1 MRVFVDACFL
11 IYLNTLRGERR
22 KPFEEFWEKLLEEEP
37 ILNVIVL
44 DETLYI
50 SRRYGVPYHETLEFL
65 RRVVLPFA
73 EVVPLDAGDLYTA
86 EKYLVSY
93 NIKPSDALHIAT
105 MEKAGASLIVSE
117 DKEFDRI
124 TWIKRL
130 WLTSPTSASAQSSS
144 GR

>member
-1 MRVFVDACFL
+1 VAR
-11 IYLNTLRGERR
+11 
-22 KPFEEFWEKLLEEEP
+22 EENHSENSWEKLLEEEP
-37 ILNVIVL
+37 TLNVIVL

-50 SRRYGVPYHETLEFL
+50 SRRYGVPYPETLEFL

-73 EVVPLDAGDLYTA
+73 EVIPLDAGDLYTA

-130 WLTSPTSASAQSSS
+130 WLTSPTSASVQSSS

>member
-1 MRVFVDACFL
+1 M
-11 IYLNTLRGERR
+11 
-22 KPFEEFWEKLLEEEP
+22 
-37 ILNVIVL
+37 
-44 DETLYI
+44 
-50 SRRYGVPYHETLEFL
+50 
-65 RRVVLPFA
+65 LPFA
-73 EVVPLDAGDLYTA
+73 EVTPLDAGDLYTA

-124 TWIKRL
+124 TWIERL
-130 WLTSPTSASAQSSS
+130 WLTSPTSASAQPSS